1 MVRQSPSRTS
11 PHSSKRILLQTLCT
25 ALRARFRAPLR
36 IRSRKDLRLNSQ
48 DSLWHFNTGQ
58 AMHASPMSYAVDRIQ
73 FVVIAAGS
81 DVFRLL
87 ASPLNWPAD
96 RSEQA
101 DCSVHRNSGCSLKGH
116 GEFIGLLVVLIVRA
130 FAQLHT
136 VPGHAFDFLAV
147 HFHRPRRSQISE
159 LDG

>member
-1 MVRQSPSRTS
+1 MAPAVTAISVGLVMMILSVSAIVPMIRYFDRFWSTWPTGIVAMEKYGGPSPVLRNWKWHRNGMVRQSPSRTS

-87 ASPLNWPAD
+87 ASPL
-96 RSEQA
+96 
-101 DCSVHRNSGCSLKGH
+101 
-116 GEFIGLLVVLIVRA
+116 
-130 FAQLHT
+130 
-136 VPGHAFDFLAV
+136 
-147 HFHRPRRSQISE
+147 
-159 LDG
+159 